1 MAASALYAT
10 AADPVSD
17 INVERSESN
26 LIVKMTVDPAAV
38 ESRSNREEWLRPLI
52 TDGTDSLWLRPV
64 VLAGRTR
71 YYQHLRADGSEP
83 DYIMMRSGKGEP
95 YAYSQTIPYQPW
107 MEMSRL
113 SLVRDVDGCC
123 GDALQP
129 STTGELAL
137 LDFRPRIFEP
147 VLVYVQ
153 PEAEAVKTREV
164 HGSAY
169 IDFRVNRTD
178 IDPDYRRNP
187 QELAEIRRTI
197 DAVKNDRDVTITS
210 LAVKGFASPE
220 GSYANNE
227 RLAKGRTEALVGYVR
242 DLYSFPAGLMSTSW
256 EAEDWQGLIDYVRKS
271 DLDDRDAILAV
282 VTDTSL
288 APDAREWRLKS
299 RYPEQYKF
307 LLAEVYPGL
316 RHSDYSVNYTV
327 RNYVS
332 VDEIATVMATAP
344 QNLSLEELFRLAQS
358 YDKNSPEFQ
367 EVMEVAVRMY
377 PDSPVANLNSAMT
390 AIGRAEY
397 DKARAYLAKAGSSPQ
412 VDYARGLIAAKE
424 AQDYAEAVRLFEA
437 AQGVEEAAQAIETLR
452 ELGFI
457 E

>member
-123 GDALQP
+123 GSALQP

-164 HGSAY
+164 HG
-169 IDFRVNRTD
+169 
-178 IDPDYRRNP
+178 
-187 QELAEIRRTI
+187 
-197 DAVKNDRDVTITS
+197 
-210 LAVKGFASPE
+210 
-220 GSYANNE
+220 
-227 RLAKGRTEALVGYVR
+227 
-242 DLYSFPAGLMSTSW
+242 
-256 EAEDWQGLIDYVRKS
+256 
-271 DLDDRDAILAV
+271 
-282 VTDTSL
+282 
-288 APDAREWRLKS
+288 
-299 RYPEQYKF
+299 
-307 LLAEVYPGL
+307 
-316 RHSDYSVNYTV
+316 
-327 RNYVS
+327 
-332 VDEIATVMATAP
+332 
-344 QNLSLEELFRLAQS
+344 
-358 YDKNSPEFQ
+358 
-367 EVMEVAVRMY
+367 
-377 PDSPVANLNSAMT
+377 
-390 AIGRAEY
+390 
-397 DKARAYLAKAGSSPQ
+397 
-412 VDYARGLIAAKE
+412 AKE
-424 AQDYAEAVRLFEA
+424 LP
-437 AQGVEEAAQAIETLR
+437 
-452 ELGFI
+452 
-457 E
+457 